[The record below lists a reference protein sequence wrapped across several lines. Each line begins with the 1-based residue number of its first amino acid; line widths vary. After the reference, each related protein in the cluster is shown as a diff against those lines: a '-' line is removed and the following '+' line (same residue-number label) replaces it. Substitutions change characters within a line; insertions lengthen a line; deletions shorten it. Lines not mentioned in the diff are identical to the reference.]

1 MEILS
6 HRGYWQCPE
15 EKNQEVA
22 FSRSFDL
29 GFGCETDL
37 RDYGGEIV
45 ISHDMATGGEL
56 TFEKLLQ
63 IMDGRNLPLALNIK
77 ADGLAES
84 ILVLLDKYNHT
95 NYFNFDMS
103 IPEMV
108 KQTDLGIRVYAPISD
123 IIKEPF
129 LLEKSSGVWLDSF
142 YSVWYDNELIEK
154 LIGSGLDVC
163 IVSSE
168 LHGRSYEKQWDD
180 LKNNKF
186 AGSSRLM
193 LCTDRPEE
201 AAGYFERCNE
211 FPGSKQST

>member
-63 IMDGRNLPLALNIK
+63 LM
-77 ADGLAES
+77 
-84 ILVLLDKYNHT
+84 
-95 NYFNFDMS
+95 
-103 IPEMV
+103 EM
-108 KQTDLGIRVYAPISD
+108 
-123 IIKEPF
+123 
-129 LLEKSSGVWLDSF
+129 
-142 YSVWYDNELIEK
+142 
-154 LIGSGLDVC
+154 
-163 IVSSE
+163 
-168 LHGRSYEKQWDD
+168 
-180 LKNNKF
+180 
-186 AGSSRLM
+186 
-193 LCTDRPEE
+193 
-201 AAGYFERCNE
+201 
-211 FPGSKQST
+211 